1 MIRYT
6 IERLIYLI
14 PTLMVMSLIVF
25 LVMHAT
31 PGSPLDPMA
40 ANANP
45 LSRDAQERLYAQYGL
60 DKPLHEQYL
69 IYLWKA
75 VRLDFGVSYVY
86 RDRDVAQIIA
96 GTFPVSLT
104 LGFIALVMSVVFG
117 LALGILA
124 AVRQNTWIDYLAS
137 TLAML
142 TVSTPNFVIGITL
155 IVIFSLNLQWL
166 PIAMN
171 TSSESFEPFS
181 LQYWSK
187 TWQYWV
193 LPATVLAFFELA
205 TIARYTRASMLDVIR
220 SDFVRTA
227 RAKGLLENAV
237 VMRHVMKNALIP
249 VATIIGPLFAAI
261 GTGTFVVET
270 LFSIPGMG
278 GFFVK
283 SMMGRDYNMIM
294 AVILIYGAFLAIMN
308 ILVDLVYGFLDPRIR
323 YN

>member
-40 ANANP
+40 ANSNP
-45 LSRDAQERLYAQYGL
+45 LTKEAQERLYAQYGL
-60 DKPLHEQYL
+60 DKPLYEQYFK
-69 IYLWKA
+69 YLWNA
-75 VRLDFGVSYVY
+75 MRLDFGVSYAY
-86 RDRDVAQIIA
+86 RDRDVMQIIA
-96 GTFPVSLT
+96 GTFPISLT
-104 LGFIALVMSVVFG
+104 LGFIALVMSVVVG
-117 LALGILA
+117 LTLGIIA
-124 AVRQNTWIDYLAS
+124 AVKQNTWIDYLAS
-137 TLAML
+137 TIAML

-155 IVIFSLNLQWL
+155 IVIFSITLQWL
-166 PIAMN
+166 PIAM
-171 TSSESFEPFS
+171 TVSDTFDPWS
-181 LQYWSK
+181 LDYWSK
-187 TWQYWV
+187 NWTYWV
-193 LPATVLAFFELA
+193 LPSTVLAFFELA
-205 TIARYTRASMLDVIR
+205 TIARYTRASMIEVIR

-237 VMRHVMKNALIP
+237 VLKHVLKNALIP
-249 VATIIGPLFAAI
+249 VATILGPLFAAI
-261 GTGTFVVET
+261 GTGTFVVES

-278 GFFVK
+278 KFFVT
-283 SMMGRDYNMIM
+283 SMTARDYNMIM
-294 AVILIYGAFLAIMN
+294 AVILIYGVFLALMN